1 MKCFFQDY
9 GFAKLGDLIA
19 EIDLFTTEKRD
30 KTRYVRD
37 TRKPA

>member
-9 GFAKLGDLIA
+9 GFAKLVDLIA
-19 EIDLFTTEKRD
+19 EIDQFTTEKRD